1 MQPLARCVVA
11 LSSGAA
17 HLKLNEKKSEEAA
30 TERHVLMKRVLVQDK
45 KNCGG
50 STRCKAQAACV
61 TISRASPSSCYFFSV
76 WHGSDKDGFCRDFF
90 QQFFAV
96 AVVVLPGSR
105 SRITTARRNV
115 VTHP

>member
-45 KNCGG
+45 TNCG
-50 STRCKAQAACV
+50 RQHKV
-61 TISRASPSSCYFFSV
+61 
-76 WHGSDKDGFCRDFF
+76 
-90 QQFFAV
+90 
-96 AVVVLPGSR
+96 
-105 SRITTARRNV
+105 
-115 VTHP
+115 